1 MAEKPAIFRS
11 FPRPLRAVAIAILFV
26 LLLPYLITPLYSVVD
41 PVSTVMLWRRLSGA
55 RVERQYVPIAR
66 ISPALPL
73 TVIIAEDGRFCSHHG
88 IDPTEIREAI
98 TEAAA
103 IRLRPIL
110 MTGIAA
116 VLGLTPMALFGGA
129 NIPLARA
136 VVGGILA
143 ALALVLFVVPVLYVL
158 FKREKA
164 AA

>member
-1 MAEKPAIFRS
+1 MAGVLDCAANTDSFFCRS
-11 FPRPLRAVAIAILFV
+11 APLHAGHDGDWPSRVKYSKCVPQPRHSYSKRGIGYSSAVPPSKTPRDAIA
-26 LLLPYLITPLYSVVD
+26 
-41 PVSTVMLWRRLSGA
+41 
-55 RVERQYVPIAR
+55 
-66 ISPALPL
+66 
-73 TVIIAEDGRFCSHHG
+73 
-88 IDPTEIREAI
+88 
-98 TEAAA
+98 EAAA

-143 ALALVLFVVPVLYVL
+143 ALVLVLFVVPVLYVL

-164 AA
+164 GVPS